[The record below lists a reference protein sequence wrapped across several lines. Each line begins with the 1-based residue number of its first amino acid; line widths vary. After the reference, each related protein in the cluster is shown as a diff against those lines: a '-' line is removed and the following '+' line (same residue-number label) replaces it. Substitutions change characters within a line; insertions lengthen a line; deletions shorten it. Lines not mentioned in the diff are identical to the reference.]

1 MKQPSLQQFEV
12 FLSVAEHNGFTAAAK
27 HLGVTKAAV
36 SHQVRLLEQSL
47 KAPLFKRSTRRISL
61 TDEGEQLVTQCR
73 RLQRELDSARHLVS
87 QFEAEPSGVLRISS
101 NPYLANQWLLP
112 ILEKYRQQF
121 PKVEIDLRLE
131 ERMPDLEKESI
142 DLVYGINWPP
152 PPDIIARPIGKTRY
166 VLCASPAY
174 LQQYGTPKT
183 LKDLEQHQYL
193 AHSGRRADHIIAQLK
208 SPTTLDLNV
217 AMRINNANTLI
228 ETALHGLGIT
238 QLHDYMVEKQLANG
252 QLVEVL
258 SDYLNP
264 STDLYIYYNKHRYVQ
279 PKVRQLVSL
288 IITT

>member
-47 KAPLFKRSTRRISL
+47 KAPLFKRTTRRISL
-61 TDEGEQLVTQCR
+61 TDEGEQLAQQCR
-73 RLQRELDSARHLVS
+73 RLQRELDNARHLVS
-87 QFEAEPSGVLRISS
+87 QFEAEPSGTLRISS

-112 ILEKYRQQF
+112 ILANYRQQF
-121 PKVEIDLRLE
+121 PKVDIDLRLE
-131 ERMPDLEKESI
+131 ERMPDMEKESI
-142 DLVYGINWPP
+142 DLVYAVNWPP
-152 PPDIIARPIGKTRY
+152 PDDIIARPIGKTRY

-174 LQQYGTPKT
+174 LQQHGTPNT

-193 AHSGRRADHIIAQLK
+193 AHSGRRANNIIAQLK
-208 SPTTLDLNV
+208 SPTALHLNI

-228 ETALHGLGIT
+228 QAAQDGLGIT
-238 QLHDYMVEKQLANG
+238 QLHDYMVETQLANG
-252 QLVEVL
+252 ELVEVL
-258 SDYLNP
+258 SEYLKP
-264 STDLYIYYNKHRYVQ
+264 SIDLFIYYNKHRYVQ
-279 PKVRQLVSL
+279 PKVRQLVSM

>member
-47 KAPLFKRSTRRISL
+47 KAPLFKRTTRRISL
-61 TDEGEQLVTQCR
+61 TDEGEQLAQQCR

-87 QFEAEPSGVLRISS
+87 QFEAEPSGTLRISS

-112 ILEKYRQQF
+112 ILANYCQQF
-121 PKVEIDLRLE
+121 PKVDIDLRLE
-131 ERMPDLEKESI
+131 ERMPDMEKESI
-142 DLVYGINWPP
+142 DLVYAVNWPP
-152 PPDIIARPIGKTRY
+152 PDDIIARPIGKTRY

-174 LQQYGTPKT
+174 LQQHGTPNT

-193 AHSGRRADHIIAQLK
+193 AHSGRRADHTIAQLK
-208 SPTTLDLNV
+208 SPTVLNLNI
-217 AMRINNANTLI
+217 AMRVNNANTLKQA
-228 ETALHGLGIT
+228 ALDGLGIT
-238 QLHDYMVEKQLANG
+238 QLHDYMIEKQLANG
-252 QLVEVL
+252 ELVEVL
-258 SDYLNP
+258 NDCLKP
-264 STDLYIYYNKHRYVQ
+264 SIELFIYYNKHRYVQ
-279 PKVRQLVSL
+279 PKVRQLVSM